1 VAAAIFSIH
10 DAPAANFDN
19 KNSVKYFF
27 YAPFEFYMFNI
38 AYFIAKN

>member
-1 VAAAIFSIH
+1 MVAEFLRYMAWLLPFFAIH

-27 YAPFEFYMFNI
+27 YAHF
-38 AYFIAKN
+38 